1 MNGRRTVVFL
11 GAPTAKEAMDT
22 WKGDPIPQTDD
33 ISSLPPFQIDP
44 QQSNEIAW
52 RHLTDPVDS
61 LSQEF
66 ADLQTRTLDDIFL
79 ERSLRVYDA
88 DVGENESEMDL
99 DPVVYSEVS
108 ISQIASPFLTGYD
121 FDVNEITELE
131 DLPTVSAH
139 NFRQNYSIVVAVQDI
154 SPVQIITTKYGKSI
168 PLVKLI
174 VADQTV
180 SNFEIACW
188 EAMAT
193 VTQSMRINDIIHFR
207 GNSFRDI
214 VDFRS
219 WTFGV

>member
-1 MNGRRTVVFL
+1 MNGKRTIVFL
-11 GAPTAKEAMDT
+11 GAPTAKEAMET
-22 WKGDPIPQTDD
+22 WKGEPITQTDD

-44 QQSNEIAW
+44 QQSTEVAW

-66 ADLQTRTLDDIFL
+66 ADLHTRTLDDIFL
-79 ERSLRVYDA
+79 EQSLRVYDA
-88 DVGENESEMDL
+88 DLDDNEDEMDL
-99 DPVVYSEVS
+99 DPVDYSEVS
-108 ISQIASPFLTGYD
+108 LSQIASPFLTGYD

-131 DLPTVSAH
+131 DLPTITAH
-139 NFRQNYSIVVAVQDI
+139 NFRQNYSIIVAVQEI
-154 SPVQIITTKYGKSI
+154 FPAQVVRTKYGKSI

-193 VTQSMRINDIIHFR
+193 LTQSMRINDILHFR
-207 GNSFRDI
+207 GDPSGDTA
-214 VDFRS
+214 DFRS
-219 WTFGV
+219 WTF